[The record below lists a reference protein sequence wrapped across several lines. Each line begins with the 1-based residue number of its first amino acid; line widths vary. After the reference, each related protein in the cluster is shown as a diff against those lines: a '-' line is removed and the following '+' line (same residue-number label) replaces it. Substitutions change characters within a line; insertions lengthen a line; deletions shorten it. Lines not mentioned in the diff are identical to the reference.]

1 MTTKLNIENDVTS
14 NGDVHLR
21 GTSIS
26 GWRKLD
32 LAPGE
37 KTEVWITDSSLLTA
51 FETWPS
57 AVLASDA
64 VKAGVQADDIIASEV
79 ARQDKMW
86 GVANER
92 ANSSGGQLLRAGL
105 AQMEALM
112 LRQGGE
118 ADAFGAP
125 PNIYPEGW
133 SGFRDYG
140 SDVANLAVAAA
151 YIRQEMKRLIAQGAD
166 TTRTSRDPATQ
177 PYTGDQ
183 PAVQL

>member
-1 MTTKLNIENDVTS
+1 MDHE
-14 NGDVHLR
+14 
-21 GTSIS
+21 
-26 GWRKLD
+26 
-32 LAPGE
+32 
-37 KTEVWITDSSLLTA
+37 
-51 FETWPS
+51 
-57 AVLASDA
+57 DA
-64 VKAGVQADDIIASEV
+64 GRQADEIIAKEV
-79 ARQDKMW
+79 AGQDRMW

-92 ANSSGGQLLRAGL
+92 ADSSGGQLLRAGL